1 MPQSKCKN
9 VNGRMVCG
17 MLRSGGKVPKSGVY
31 RLHKGEQVFTPGQLK
46 NAAHTKTKKYT
57 RQHKKKGCSCK
68 H

>member
-1 MPQSKCKN
+1 
-9 VNGRMVCG
+9 MVCG

-46 NAAHTKTKKYT
+46 NAAHTKTKKHT